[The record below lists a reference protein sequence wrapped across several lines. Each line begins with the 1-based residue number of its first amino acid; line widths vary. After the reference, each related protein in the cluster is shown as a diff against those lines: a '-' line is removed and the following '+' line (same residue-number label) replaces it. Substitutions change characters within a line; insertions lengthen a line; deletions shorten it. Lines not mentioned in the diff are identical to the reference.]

1 MEILAEAENKTN
13 TNQVV
18 TLAVGAAVE
27 ASVMMVN
34 QSNSNYIYDISYI
47 ICVI

>member
-1 MEILAEAENKTN
+1 MELLAEAENKTN
-13 TNQVV
+13 NNQSV

-27 ASVMMVN
+27 ACVMMVK
-34 QSNSNYIYDISYI
+34 SNYIYDISYI